1 MNPFEN
7 YTHRTIQIKGDHL
20 LLGFNLGAC
29 TTRNIPQIVDCA
41 KSAPATPIPQWRTE
55 LKNGYIIA
63 VDNNKVTTIDQVKDQ
78 MTKVRGKGCTKIDIQ
93 IAIFAKIAMHCQQ
106 GIPQLYHDQMKNMGQ
121 LLWDIKNNPEWKQD
135 VNAAI
140 IQPRIL
146 TLK

>member
-7 YTHRTIQIKGDHL
+7 YTRRTIQIKGDHL

-29 TTRNIPQIVDCA
+29 ITRNIPQIVDCA

-78 MTKVRGKGCTKIDIQ
+78 MTKIREKGCTEIDIQ
-93 IAIFAKIAMHCQQ
+93 IATFAKIVMH
-106 GIPQLYHDQMKNMGQ
+106 PQ
-121 LLWDIKNNPEWKQD
+121 
-135 VNAAI
+135 
-140 IQPRIL
+140 
-146 TLK
+146 